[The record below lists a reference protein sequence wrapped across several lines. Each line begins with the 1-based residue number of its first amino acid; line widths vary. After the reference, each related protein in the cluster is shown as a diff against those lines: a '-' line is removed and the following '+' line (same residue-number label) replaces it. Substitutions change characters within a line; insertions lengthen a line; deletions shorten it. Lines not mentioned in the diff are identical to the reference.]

1 MAEDEKTKDL
11 LIKLQI
17 LTNGLLE
24 EKKKSQNYLDK
35 IKELEK
41 MLQKKDD
48 EIILLSKAKF
58 DLQADLTFERS
69 KKSTKQGNKKFTKE
83 MQLEKYEEIINEQG
97 FKLRNLNNQLLSEKE
112 LFNQQKTDFQT
123 MIKTQSEQLLTLK
136 ENLENERKE
145 NSDLKKKFEEINE
158 MIKNYEAEK
167 IKNDAIF
174 KRYQHDKI
182 EVQNKNV
189 ELQATI
195 DKLRKDN
202 FEKDATI
209 TGLVKKSEEYANRL
223 NDMKASIM
231 NKQLTKTSFTVE
243 LIGRGKKLIEIL
255 FQKSKDDEDLN
266 DLNKEK
272 YEMVIKGRNK
282 KDMEEH
288 INLLDVSEFQIHD
301 KDKNRIDISYTVS
314 KIIYLINKQF

>member
-1 MAEDEKTKDL
+1 
-11 LIKLQI
+11 
-17 LTNGLLE
+17 
-24 EKKKSQNYLDK
+24 
-35 IKELEK
+35 
-41 MLQKKDD
+41 
-48 EIILLSKAKF
+48 
-58 DLQADLTFERS
+58 
-69 KKSTKQGNKKFTKE
+69 
-83 MQLEKYEEIINEQG
+83 
-97 FKLRNLNNQLLSEKE
+97 
-112 LFNQQKTDFQT
+112 
-123 MIKTQSEQLLTLK
+123 
-136 ENLENERKE
+136 
-145 NSDLKKKFEEINE
+145 
-158 MIKNYEAEK
+158 
-167 IKNDAIF
+167 
-174 KRYQHDKI
+174 
-182 EVQNKNV
+182 V

-255 FQKSKDDEDLN
+255 FQKTKDDEDLN

-301 KDKNRIDISYTVS
+301 KDKNRIDISYTYKEQEESISIKVHEL
-314 KIIYLINKQF
+314 LIDYFYQTYKDFEQKANECI